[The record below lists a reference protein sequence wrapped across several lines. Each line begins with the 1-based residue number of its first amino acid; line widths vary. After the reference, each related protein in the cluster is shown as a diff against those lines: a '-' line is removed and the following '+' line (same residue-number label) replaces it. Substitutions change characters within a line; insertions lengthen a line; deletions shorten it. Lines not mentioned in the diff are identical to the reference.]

1 MPRYFEDYKIGENLT
16 SMGRT
21 MTEGE
26 IAILEGIGR
35 FSEPL
40 MINKQ
45 FARATRFVRPIVPA
59 PVIMFIAG
67 GLEELGGVLDEETNM
82 GISTQNNIK
91 FKNPLRAEDTIHLE
105 VEITG
110 KKECSQPGVGLICH
124 RQVLRND
131 IDEVVVEYEDSHL
144 VKKKKV

>member
-1 MPRYFEDYKIGENLT
+1 MARYYEDYQIGEKFT
-16 SMGRT
+16 SLGRT

-26 IAILEGIGR
+26 IMILEGIGR

-45 FARATRFVRPIVPA
+45 FAKTTRFVRPIVPA

-67 GLEELGGVLDEETNM
+67 GLEEMGGVLDDETNM

-105 VEITG
+105 AEVTG
-110 KKECSQPGVGLICH
+110 KKEYSQSGFGLISH

-131 IDEVVVEYEDSHL
+131 KDEVVVEYEDSHL
-144 VKKKKV
+144 VQKKKV

>member
-1 MPRYFEDYKIGENLT
+1 MTRYYEDYEVGENFT
-16 SMGRT
+16 SMART

-40 MINKQ
+40 MIDKL
-45 FARATRFVRPIVPA
+45 FAKTTRFKAPIVPA

-67 GLEELGGVLDEETNM
+67 GLEELGGVLDDETNI

-91 FKNPLRAEDTIHLE
+91 FRNPLRAEDTIHLE
-105 VEITG
+105 VEITA
-110 KKECSQPGVGLICH
+110 KKEASQPGFGLICH
-124 RQVLRND
+124 RQVLKND
-131 IDEVVVEYEDSHL
+131 KGETVVEYDDSHL
-144 VKKKKV
+144 VKRKPH